1 MEGADRKELVFA
13 NSNRGV
19 SFIDAAKPSALPAL
33 VPSFAPA
40 PAAQPSQGP
49 FTGGTAT
56 FLIGQN
62 FESSAQIKFGWQ
74 LGAAATVSPTQ
85 IQVTAPPSV
94 INGPINV
101 TAFFPSGWLAIPPDA
116 FSYGPQILERLP
128 NAGSER
134 GGDAI
139 QMHGYGFATDAQPIT
154 AKIGVAPPFVPH

>member
-1 MEGADRKELVFA
+1 MEGADRKELLFA
-13 NSNRGV
+13 IANRGV
-19 SFIDAAKPSALPAL
+19 SFIDAANPSALPAL

-85 IQVTAPPSV
+85 IQVTAPPSL

-101 TAFFPSGWLAIPPDA
+101 TAFFPTGWVAIAPDPFLSGPP
-116 FSYGPQILERLP
+116 ILEVLP
-128 NAGSER
+128 NPDSKAPD
-134 GGDAI
+134 DAI
-139 QMHGYGFATDAQPIT
+139 QIFGHGLSTHA
-154 AKIGVAPPFVPH
+154 